1 LRAGRSKLLAVAEYP
16 FEKFSQHSRRALVC
30 AQQEAEDAA
39 AGYIGTE
46 HLLLGL
52 LRVGAGSAFRALQA
66 LDIDEMR
73 LRRDIDQVKR
83 APAQLHLIPTKALK
97 RAIEYAFEESARR
110 GADSVRTAH
119 ILAGIVQVDDGVG
132 AAVLKRQW
140 AEPGTVMAAV
150 DRELRLT

>member
-1 LRAGRSKLLAVAEYP
+1 VPDYP
-16 FEKFSQHSRRALVC
+16 FEKFSQDARRALVC

-73 LRRDIDQVKR
+73 LRADIDRLER
-83 APAQLHLIPTKALK
+83 AQAQSRLTPTMAVK
-97 RAIEYAFEESARR
+97 RAIEFAFEDSARR
-110 GADSVRTAH
+110 GATTVRTAH
-119 ILAGIVQVDDGVG
+119 ILAGIVQVEDSAG
-132 AAVLKRQW
+132 ATVLKRQW
-140 AEPGTVMAAV
+140 AERVAVMAAV

>member
-1 LRAGRSKLLAVAEYP
+1 MPDYP
-16 FEKFSQHSRRALVC
+16 FEKFSQDARRALVC

-73 LRRDIDQVKR
+73 LRADIDRLER
-83 APAQLHLIPTKALK
+83 AQAQSRLTPTMAVK
-97 RAIEYAFEESARR
+97 RAIEFAFEDSA
-110 GADSVRTAH
+110 GAT
-119 ILAGIVQVDDGVG
+119 
-132 AAVLKRQW
+132 VLKRQW
-140 AEPGTVMAAV
+140 AERVAVMAAV